1 MPAGVQ
7 KNILSIHVLVDVLSR
22 DKRVKFSFGLDK
34 KTGADEVESWTIH
47 FKLFERDDAAD
58 DFDDPTINIDVVV
71 KTKNFEKMEVT
82 AAKGFNQA
90 QTERTLVDV
99 ATVSDRVKAGK
110 DDETKLARS
119 VERVI
124 ESRDRA

>member
-7 KNILSIHVLVDVLSR
+7 KNILSIHVVVDVLSR

-34 KTGADEVESWTIH
+34 KTDAGDVQSWVIH
-47 FKLFERDDAAD
+47 FKLFERDFPGDE
-58 DFDDPTINIDVVV
+58 FTDPTIDIDVAV
-71 KTKNFEKMEVT
+71 KTKNFEKMEAT
-82 AAKGFNQA
+82 AARGFNQT

-99 ATVSDRVKAGK
+99 ATVSDRVKAGR
-110 DDETKLARS
+110 DDQTRLART

-124 ESRDRA
+124 ESRDLS